1 MALTDLFFL
10 FCKKKLK
17 LFKNNLVIKSKF
29 LQLSFLEIKFLGNIF
44 FAQYLFHDNSTEVVV
59 EKSGRKGDKRR
70 F

>member
-1 MALTDLFFL
+1 M
-10 FCKKKLK
+10 
-17 LFKNNLVIKSKF
+17 ISKF
-29 LQLSFLEIKFLGNIF
+29 LQLSFLEIKFLGTIC